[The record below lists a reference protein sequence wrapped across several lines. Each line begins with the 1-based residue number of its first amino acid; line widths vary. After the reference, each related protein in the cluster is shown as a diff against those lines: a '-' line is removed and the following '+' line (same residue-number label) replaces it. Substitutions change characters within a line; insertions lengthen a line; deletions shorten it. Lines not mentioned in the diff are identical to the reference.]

1 MEHHYKCISFR
12 NYSHFRNCQQQE
24 VLCVFPSLFSTSF
37 SFINKIQA
45 IPIPYRT
52 CKIIRCK
59 VYLFNSHLTW
69 HVGRRRVF
77 AQLLSRPSEI
87 IKDRANIFNWRGSTC
102 SYVPMFCD
110 LLKYVLWK
118 ILSASRILVK
128 SYLLSFLLKVAS
140 LPLLKIDGE
149 NPRYLC
155 ILCASPD
162 YALEIFAINRTKRV
176 SFVNVEMLPTAVPFL
191 LQAHRERYPWVLYA
205 LFRKKTK

>member
-1 MEHHYKCISFR
+1 MFPPEALTCPLEAPKIPGTVLPFLILQHWPPMEHHYKCVSFR

-102 SYVPMFCD
+102 SYV
-110 LLKYVLWK
+110 LWSLEICAVEDTVCIKNFNK
-118 ILSASRILVK
+118 ILSTF
-128 SYLLSFLLKVAS
+128 LSFKSGLSALIKDRWRKPQVPVY
-140 LPLLKIDGE
+140 PLCWSW
-149 NPRYLC
+149 LC
-155 ILCASPD
+155 TRDFC
-162 YALEIFAINRTKRV
+162 Y
-176 SFVNVEMLPTAVPFL
+176 
-191 LQAHRERYPWVLYA
+191 
-205 LFRKKTK
+205 